1 MINNKEIDKQY
12 VANTYARFD
21 IEIVDG
27 KGSRVVDS
35 NGKEYIDLATG
46 IAVNTFGIADSEWI
60 EAVKS
65 QLGKFQHVSNLYY
78 TEPCAQLAKE
88 LCEKT
93 GRTKRNVSRM
103 ASNQRFLCR
112 AYKG

>member
-46 IAVNTFGIADSEWI
+46 IAVNTFGIADKEWTD
-60 EAVKS
+60 AVTA
-65 QLGKFQHVSNLYY
+65 QLGKFQTSIIRSLVLSLQSFFAREQALKRCSLA
-78 TEPCAQLAKE
+78 TQAQRQTSAL
-88 LCEKT
+88 
-93 GRTKRNVSRM
+93 
-103 ASNQRFLCR
+103 
-112 AYKG
+112 